1 MADSTVDQVARTNVA
16 VALLVVG
23 AFPASHLVV
32 MIGRDVGGSAVRR
45 FGGSRFAG
53 RELAAA
59 LGGAE
64 R

>member
-1 MADSTVDQVARTNVA
+1 MARTNVA